1 MEYLQPEQAAELSQ
15 AVPAPGLSPVSPLPA
30 SEKVVAV
37 IVAAGRST
45 RMAGLDKQ
53 FALAGGRPLLAY
65 TAAVFEKSPL
75 ISEFVI
81 VLSPENI
88 SRGRELAEAEG
99 WRKLRGF
106 VEGGAR
112 RQDSV
117 FKGLKAFEEAEA
129 PGWVMIHDGARPFV
143 TEKILADG
151 LEAARET
158 GACVAAVPVKDT
170 IKRVDRASLLVEET
184 PPRELLWGIQTPQ
197 IFRYDLICEAH
208 RQGQASG
215 ADVTDDA
222 MMAELAGHPV
232 KVYKAAYT
240 NLKVTTPDDLDQ
252 ARLILAGQLDGPP
265 LAEPVAGAAPVQI
278 KSEQPLAAP
287 EPAPLPAKPE
297 PANLPPFRIGQ
308 GFDVH
313 RLVAGRPLI
322 LGGLE
327 IPFERGLDGHSDA
340 DVLTHAIINALLGAA
355 GMGDI
360 GRHYPPTDPA
370 IKGIS
375 SLQMLSELY
384 QKITAEGWQLVNLDA
399 TVVAQKPKLA
409 PYVPEIRRT
418 LAGVLGVDQS
428 RVNIKATTTE
438 KLGFAGRMEGLEGQA
453 VALLGKV

>member
-1 MEYLQPEQAAELSQ
+1 MEYLQPEQAAEVATGAASSSGV
-15 AVPAPGLSPVSPLPA
+15 VPG

-81 VLSPENI
+81 VLSAENLA
-88 SRGRELAEAEG
+88 RGRELAQAEG
-99 WRKLRGF
+99 WTKLRGF
-106 VEGGAR
+106 IEGGAR

-117 FKGLKAFEEAEA
+117 WQGLRAFEEDPAA

-143 TEKILADG
+143 TEQILTDG
-151 LEAARET
+151 LEAARLT

-184 PPRELLWGIQTPQ
+184 PPRELLWAIQTPQ
-197 IFRYDLICEAH
+197 VFRFDLICQAH
-208 RQGQASG
+208 RQGQARG

-232 KVYKAAYT
+232 RVYQAAYT
-240 NLKVTTPDDLDQ
+240 NIKVTTPDDLDQ
-252 ARLILAGQLDGPP
+252 ARLILAGATALSLTEP
-265 LAEPVAGAAPVQI
+265 LSIAESMPNESAAR
-278 KSEQPLAAP
+278 SNEP
-287 EPAPLPAKPE
+287 EARPDTSNPAPAPLPA
-297 PANLPPFRIGQ
+297 LRIGQ

-322 LGGLE
+322 LGGVT
-327 IPFERGLDGHSDA
+327 IPFELGLDGHSDA
-340 DVLTHAIINALLGAA
+340 DVLTHAVINALLGAA

-360 GRHYPPTDPA
+360 GRHYPPTDPT

-375 SLQMLSELY
+375 SLQMLTELY
-384 QKITAEGWQLVNLDA
+384 TKIRAEGWQLVNLDA
-399 TVVAQKPKLA
+399 TVVAQQPKLA
-409 PYVPEIRRT
+409 PHIAEIRRT
-418 LAGVLGVDQS
+418 LAGVLGVEES
-428 RVNIKATTTE
+428 RVNVKATTTE
-438 KLGFAGRMEGLEGQA
+438 KLGFAGRLEGLEGQA
-453 VALLGKV
+453 VALLSRVQP

>member
-1 MEYLQPEQAAELSQ
+1 MEYIQPER
-15 AVPAPGLSPVSPLPA
+15 AVEQPVERNVA
-30 SEKVVAV
+30 HVAAV

-65 TAAVFEKSPL
+65 TAAAFENSPL

-81 VLSPENI
+81 VLSPENLE
-88 SRGRELAEAEG
+88 RGRELAQAEG
-99 WRKLRGF
+99 WTKLKTL

-117 FKGLKAFEEAEA
+117 WHGLQALAADA
-129 PGWVMIHDGARPFV
+129 PAWVMIHDGARPFV

-170 IKRVDRASLLVEET
+170 IKRVNPDNNLVDET
-184 PPRELLWGIQTPQ
+184 PPRELLWAIQTPQ
-197 IFRYDLICEAH
+197 IFRYGLICQAH
-208 RQGQASG
+208 QQAQASG

-222 MMAELAGHPV
+222 MMAELAGFPV
-232 KVYKAAYT
+232 KVYRAAYT
-240 NLKVTTPDDLDQ
+240 NIKVTTPDDLDQ
-252 ARLILAGQLDGPP
+252 ARSILAGQQPEL
-265 LAEPVAGAAPVQI
+265 EPVKTP
-278 KSEQPLAAP
+278 S
-287 EPAPLPAKPE
+287 PAVPA
-297 PANLPPFRIGQ
+297 FRIGQ

-322 LGGLE
+322 LGGIE
-327 IPFERGLDGHSDA
+327 IPFELGLDGHSDA

-355 GMGDI
+355 GLGDI
-360 GRHYPPTDPA
+360 GRHYPPSDPT

-375 SLQMLSELY
+375 SMQMLSEVY
-384 QKITAEGWQLVNLDA
+384 IKVKAEGWQLVNLDA
-399 TVVAQKPKLA
+399 TVVAQQPKLA
-409 PYVPEIRRT
+409 PYIGEIRRK
-418 LAGVLGVDQS
+418 LASILGVEENLLN
-428 RVNIKATTTE
+428 VKATTTE

-453 VALLGKV
+453 VALLARV

>member
-1 MEYLQPEQAAELSQ
+1 MEYLQPEQAAEVATGAT
-15 AVPAPGLSPVSPLPA
+15 AVPGPAAASYLANSPG

-75 ISEFVI
+75 ISEYVI
-81 VLSPENI
+81 VLSAENLA
-88 SRGRELAEAEG
+88 RGRELAQAEG
-99 WRKLRGF
+99 WTKLRGF
-106 VEGGAR
+106 IEGGAR

-117 FKGLKAFEEAEA
+117 WHGLRAFEEDPEA

-143 TEKILADG
+143 TEQILSDG
-151 LEAARET
+151 LEAARPT

-170 IKRVDRASLLVEET
+170 IKRVDRDSLLVEET
-184 PPRELLWGIQTPQ
+184 PPRELLWAIQTPQ
-197 IFRYDLICEAH
+197 VFRFDLICQAH

-232 KVYKAAYT
+232 KVFRAAYT
-240 NLKVTTPDDLDQ
+240 NIKVTTPDDLDQ
-252 ARLILAGQLDGPP
+252 ARLILAGETALAHAGTGPLP
-265 LAEPVAGAAPVQI
+265 IAE
-278 KSEQPLAAP
+278 STTREP
-287 EPAPLPAKPE
+287 EAMPGPANSHLAPLPA
-297 PANLPPFRIGQ
+297 LRIGQ

-313 RLVAGRPLI
+313 RLVPGRPLI
-322 LGGLE
+322 LGGVT
-327 IPFERGLDGHSDA
+327 IPFDLGLDGHSDA

-360 GRHYPPTDPA
+360 GRHYPPSDPT

-375 SLQMLSELY
+375 SLQMLTELY
-384 QKITAEGWQLVNLDA
+384 TKIQTEGWQLVNLDA
-399 TVVAQKPKLA
+399 TVVAQQPKLA
-409 PYVPEIRRT
+409 PHIAEIRRT
-418 LAGVLGVDQS
+418 LAGVLGVEES
-428 RVNIKATTTE
+428 RVNVKATTTE
-438 KLGFAGRMEGLEGQA
+438 KLGFAGRLEGLEGQA
-453 VALLGKV
+453 VALLTRV